1 MKIAYCINSSMFK
14 KDLLKRREFIEDRR
28 GGLM

>member
-1 MKIAYCINSSMFK
+1 MEIAYCINSGMFE